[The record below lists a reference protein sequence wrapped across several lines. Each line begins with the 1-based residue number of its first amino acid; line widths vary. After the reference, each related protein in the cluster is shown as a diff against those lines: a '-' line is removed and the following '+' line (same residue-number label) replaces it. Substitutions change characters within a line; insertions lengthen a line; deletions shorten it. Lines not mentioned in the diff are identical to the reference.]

1 MIKEWQHNLKVAC
14 MDFTIQG
21 FFHKNINTTL
31 ISQGESYD
39 QSPQGQFELAALV
52 RGGQIRLPF
61 SGIGGEGYVK
71 STFL

>member
-1 MIKEWQHNLKVAC
+1 MIKEWQHNLEVAC

-39 QSPQGQFELAALV
+39 VLRPKAA
-52 RGGQIRLPF
+52 GGDQIKP
-61 SGIGGEGYVK
+61 
-71 STFL
+71 T